1 MSRADRAVE
10 AARQPHHGVFITAPG
25 RVELRSDRLPES
37 WFAGGYVITE
47 SLGNSVCS
55 SDQKAVQQFTGHARI
70 PGDASQV
77 ALGHETVHR
86 VVAAPP
92 GTPVRPGQ
100 VVLITP
106 GLSSTPVDPE
116 SFAPDPDGGVLAAL
130 GYSFR
135 YAAGMRR
142 YSGLPERVADV
153 VAEQG
158 MGELFIP
165 IPAAV
170 GADPA
175 TSLATL
181 AHAEPFACCRGAL
194 RQMFTRGAAGAGGS
208 GGELVAGVPPDAS
221 VAMLSG
227 TGRMAMITLAILA
240 RGPDR
245 PRRIAVTG
253 SAGRLRQLAETP
265 PVAALRDRGV
275 TVDLVDRGD
284 RAALGRLRSGDRFD
298 VVLTF
303 YASQESYDL
312 AAGLVRAG
320 GNLNNFAGAIDP
332 EIVLP
337 MTIPAVPS
345 ATTGESR
352 ATLAEMIHPEA
363 LGAERRVR
371 GLTSPARVAL
381 AGFAAGD
388 ARVDSLLD
396 ALPPGTAVADGSTG
410 TAGADAGLA
419 RRFPELAFGAEPPYT
434 DLFIAGRGEAAART
448 YRAYE
453 QQLARDA
460 AVSFVD
466 GGTEIGIRSR
476 HVHYLSRHQICG
488 PTVPYYLT
496 NTSEP
501 ASADLAEHAR
511 DPIGFNWMVRR
522 IAGLAAAP
530 ELIRDVGRRTPFGS
544 HFVLTQLE
552 DLPYVEVGAET
563 FHAAA
568 RAEQRA
574 GHTGTAAA
582 LTAAAE
588 VLAVTG
594 DQWSRAVEDA
604 LYHGYGLPHPL
615 TEQPA

>member
-1 MSRADRAVE
+1 MSSAVE
-10 AARQPHHGVFITAPG
+10 AARQPHRGVFITAPG
-25 RVELRSDRLPES
+25 QVELRSDRLPES

-55 SDQKAVQQFTGHARI
+55 SDQKAVQQFTSHARI
-70 PGDASQV
+70 PGDAAQV

-116 SFAPDPDGGVLAAL
+116 SFAPDPEDGVLAAL

-142 YSGLPERVADV
+142 YSGLPERVAEV

-158 MGELFIP
+158 LGELFIP

-170 GADPA
+170 GSHPA

-194 RQMFTRGAAGAGGS
+194 RQMFTRVP
-208 GGELVAGVPPDAS
+208 GGELVAGVPPNAG

-240 RGPDR
+240 RGPQR
-245 PRRIAVTG
+245 PRRIAITG
-253 SAGRLRQLAETP
+253 SAGRLRQLAGTP
-265 PVAALRDRGV
+265 LVSALRTRGV
-275 TVDLVDRGD
+275 TVDLVDRSD
-284 RAALGRLRSGDRFD
+284 RAALAALRSGGCFD
-298 VVLTF
+298 VVITF
-303 YASQESYDL
+303 YANQESYDL
-312 AAGLVRAG
+312 AAELVRDG
-320 GNLNNFAGAIDP
+320 GNVNNFAGASDP
-332 EIVLP
+332 DIVLP
-337 MTIPAVPS
+337 MTIPAVPAASSGDAS
-345 ATTGESR
+345 AALG
-352 ATLAEMIHPEA
+352 EMIHPEA

-371 GLTSPARVAL
+371 GLAAPARVAL
-381 AGFAAGD
+381 AGFVAGD
-388 ARVDSLLD
+388 ARVDALLRVQP
-396 ALPPGTAVADGSTG
+396 AGTAVAGG
-410 TAGADAGLA
+410 GPAD
-419 RRFPELAFGAEPPYT
+419 RYPQLAFGAAPPYT
-434 DLFIAGRGEAAART
+434 DLFIAGNGQAAART
-448 YRAYE
+448 YREYE
-453 QQLARDA
+453 QRLARDA
-460 AVSFVD
+460 AVHFLD

-501 ASADLAEHAR
+501 SSADLAEHAR
-511 DPIGFNWMVRR
+511 DPIGFDWMVRR

-552 DLPYVEVGAET
+552 DLPYVEVGAEP
-563 FHAAA
+563 FRAAA
-568 RAEQRA
+568 ATEQQA
-574 GHTGTAAA
+574 GRTATAAA
-582 LTAAAE
+582 LTAAAD
-588 VLAVTG
+588 VLAASH
-594 DQWSRAVEDA
+594 DQWSRAVENA
-604 LYHGYGLPHPL
+604 LYHAFDLHHPL
-615 TEQPA
+615 AE

>member
-1 MSRADRAVE
+1 MSGSLE
-10 AARQPHHGVFITAPG
+10 AARQSHRGVFITAPG
-25 RVELRSDRLPES
+25 QVELRSDRLPEG

-70 PGDASQV
+70 PGNATEV

-106 GLSSTPVDPE
+106 GLSSTPVDPD
-116 SFAPDPDGGVLAAL
+116 SFAPDPENGVLAAL

-135 YAAGMRR
+135 YAAGLRR
-142 YSGLPERVADV
+142 YSGLPERVAAV

-170 GADPA
+170 GAHPA

-181 AHAEPFACCRGAL
+181 THAEPFACCRGAL
-194 RQMFTRGAAGAGGS
+194 SQMFTRGPGGD
-208 GGELVAGVPPDAS
+208 LVAGVPPEAS

-240 RGPDR
+240 RSAQR
-245 PRRIAVTG
+245 PRRIAITG
-253 SAGRLRQLAETP
+253 SAGRLRQLAGTP
-265 PVAALRDRGV
+265 PVRALRSRGV

-284 RAALGRLRSGDRFD
+284 RAALAALRSAAGFD
-298 VVLTF
+298 VVITF
-303 YASQESYDL
+303 YANQESYDL
-312 AAGLVRAG
+312 AADLVRPG
-320 GNLNNFAGAIDP
+320 GNFNNFAGASDP

-337 MTIPAVPS
+337 MTIPAVP
-345 ATTGESR
+345 AAYAGDVR
-352 ATLAEMIHPEA
+352 AAVAEMIHPEA
-363 LGAERRVR
+363 LGAERRIR
-371 GLTSPARVAL
+371 GLAAPPRVAL
-381 AGFAAGD
+381 AGFADGD
-388 ARVDSLLD
+388 PRVEALLR
-396 ALPPGTAVADGSTG
+396 ALPAGTEVAG
-410 TAGADAGLA
+410 TEVAGAGSDH
-419 RRFPELAFGAEPPYT
+419 RYPELAFGAAPPIT
-434 DLFIAGRGEAAART
+434 DLFIAGSGEAAT
-448 YRAYE
+448 RAYRDYE
-453 QQLARDA
+453 PRLARDA
-460 AVSFVD
+460 AVNFVD

-476 HVHYLSRHQICG
+476 HVHYLSRHQVCG

-501 ASADLAEHAR
+501 SSADLAEHAR
-511 DPIGFNWMVRR
+511 APIGFDWMVRR

-552 DLPYVEVGAET
+552 DLPYVEVGAEP
-563 FHAAA
+563 FRAAA
-568 RAEQRA
+568 ATERKA
-574 GHTGTAAA
+574 GRTSAAA
-582 LTAAAE
+582 AMAAAAD
-588 VLAVTG
+588 VLAATG

-604 LYHGYGLPHPL
+604 LYRGYGVPHPL
-615 TEQPA
+615 AE

>member
-1 MSRADRAVE
+1 MNGTKTAVE
-10 AARQPHHGVFITAPG
+10 AARRPHHGVFITAPG
-25 RVELRSDRLPES
+25 RVELRRDRLPER

-55 SDQKAVQQFTGHARI
+55 SDQKAVQQFTSHARI
-70 PGDASQV
+70 PGDATAV

-86 VVAAPP
+86 VVASPP

-106 GLSSTPVDPE
+106 GLSSTPVDPD
-116 SFAPDPDGGVLAAL
+116 SFAPDPERGVLAAL

-135 YAAGMRR
+135 YAAGLRR
-142 YSGLPERVADV
+142 FSGLPERVAEV

-165 IPAAV
+165 IPRAV
-170 GADPA
+170 GANPA

-194 RQMFTRGAAGAGGS
+194 RQMFTRGRGRGV
-208 GGELVAGVPPDAS
+208 GGEFVAGVPPDAS

-240 RGPDR
+240 RGPGR

-253 SAGRLRQLAETP
+253 SAGRLRQLGETP
-265 PVAALRDRGV
+265 MVAALRSHGV

-284 RAALGRLRSGDRFD
+284 HAALSRLRSGDRFD
-298 VVLTF
+298 VVITY

-312 AAGLVRAG
+312 AAGLVRDG
-320 GNLNNFAGAIDP
+320 GNLNNFAGAGDP
-332 EIVLP
+332 DIVLP
-337 MTIPAVPS
+337 MTIPAVAGTS
-345 ATTGESR
+345 AGGSR
-352 ATLAEMIHPEA
+352 STVDEMLHPEA

-371 GLTSPARVAL
+371 GLASPARVAL
-381 AGFAAGD
+381 AGFGAGD
-388 ARVDSLLD
+388 ARVAALLD
-396 ALPPGTAVADGSTG
+396 ALPPGTAVAGSSTEA
-410 TAGADAGLA
+410 AGHGASLAG
-419 RRFPELAFGAEPPYT
+419 RFPELAFGAAPPYT
-434 DLFIAGRGEAAART
+434 DLFIAGVGEAAART
-448 YRAYE
+448 YREYE

-460 AVSFVD
+460 AVNFVD
-466 GGTEIGIRSR
+466 GGTDIGIRSR

-496 NTSEP
+496 NPSEP
-501 ASADLAEHAR
+501 ASADLAEHAG
-511 DPIGFNWMVRR
+511 DPIGFDWMVRR

-530 ELIRDVGRRTPFGS
+530 ELIRDVGRRAPFGS

-552 DLPYVEVGAET
+552 DLPYAEVGAES
-563 FHAAA
+563 FRSAAA
-568 RAEQRA
+568 CERRA
-574 GHTGTAAA
+574 GRNSTAAA
-582 LTAAAE
+582 LTTAAD
-588 VLAVTG
+588 VLAATG
-594 DQWSRAVEDA
+594 DRWSRAVEDA
-604 LYHGYGLPHPL
+604 LYDAFGLPHPL
-615 TEQPA
+615 AE

>member
-1 MSRADRAVE
+1 MSPADRAVE
-10 AARQPHHGVFITAPG
+10 AARRPHHGVFITAPG

-55 SDQKAVQQFTGHARI
+55 SDQKAVRQFTGHARI

-106 GLSSTPVDPE
+106 GLSSTPVDPD
-116 SFAPDPDGGVLAAL
+116 SFAPDPESGVLAAL

-142 YSGLPERVADV
+142 YSGLPERVAEV
-153 VAEQG
+153 VATQG

-170 GADPA
+170 GADRT

-194 RQMFTRGAAGAGGS
+194 RQMFTRGPSGAGS
-208 GGELVAGVPPDAS
+208 ELVAGVPPDAS

-240 RGPDR
+240 RGR
-245 PRRIAVTG
+245 QCPRRIAVTG
-253 SAGRLRQLAETP
+253 SAGRLRQLAATP
-265 PVAALRDRGV
+265 PIAALRNRGVAVDLVERGDRASVAALR
-275 TVDLVDRGD
+275 TE
-284 RAALGRLRSGDRFD
+284 APFD
-298 VVLTF
+298 VVITF
-303 YASQESYDL
+303 FANQESYDL
-312 AAGLVRAG
+312 AAELVRPG
-320 GNLNNFAGAIDP
+320 GNLNNFAGASEPD
-332 EIVLP
+332 IVLP
-337 MTIPAVPS
+337 MTIPAVPA
-345 ATTGESR
+345 ATAGDSR
-352 ATLAEMIHPEA
+352 AALAEMIHPEA
-363 LGAERRVR
+363 LGAERRIR
-371 GLTSPARVAL
+371 GLASAASVAL
-381 AGFAAGD
+381 AGFSAGD
-388 ARVDSLLD
+388 TRVDSLLR
-396 ALPPGTAVADGSTG
+396 ALPYDTAVAGSGTD
-410 TAGADAGLA
+410 TAGAG
-419 RRFPELAFGAEPPYT
+419 RTGRFPGLAFGAPPPYT
-434 DLFIAGRGEAAART
+434 DLFIAGTGEAAART
-448 YRAYE
+448 YREYE

-460 AVSFVD
+460 AVNFLD
-466 GGTEIGIRSR
+466 GGTQIGIRSR

-511 DPIGFNWMVRR
+511 DPIGFDWMVRR
-522 IAGLAAAP
+522 IAGLTAAP

>member
-1 MSRADRAVE
+1 MSGAVE
-10 AARQPHHGVFITAPG
+10 AARQPHRGVFITAPG
-25 RVELRSDRLPES
+25 QVELRSDRLPES

-55 SDQKAVQQFTGHARI
+55 SDQKAVQQFTSHARI
-70 PGDASQV
+70 PGDATEV

-116 SFAPDPDGGVLAAL
+116 SFAPDPEDGVLAAL

-142 YSGLPERVADV
+142 YSGLPERVAEV

-158 MGELFIP
+158 LGELFIP

-170 GADPA
+170 GHHPA

-194 RQMFTRGAAGAGGS
+194 RQMFTRVP
-208 GGELVAGVPPDAS
+208 GGELVAGVPPNAS

-240 RGPDR
+240 RGEQR

-253 SAGRLRQLAETP
+253 SAGRLRQLGGTLL
-265 PVAALRDRGV
+265 VTALRKRGV
-275 TVDLVDRGD
+275 TVDLIDRSD
-284 RAALGRLRSGDRFD
+284 RAALAALRSSGRFD
-298 VVLTF
+298 VVITF
-303 YASQESYDL
+303 YANQESYDL
-312 AAGLVRAG
+312 AAELVRDG
-320 GNLNNFAGAIDP
+320 GNVNNFAGASDP
-332 EIVLP
+332 DIVLP
-337 MTIPAVPS
+337 MTIPTVPAAS
-345 ATTGESR
+345 ASDAG
-352 ATLAEMIHPEA
+352 AALGEMIHPEA
-363 LGAERRVR
+363 LGAERRIR
-371 GLTSPARVAL
+371 GLAAPARVAL
-381 AGFAAGD
+381 AGFVAGD
-388 ARVDSLLD
+388 ARVDALLRT
-396 ALPPGTAVADGSTG
+396 LPPGTAVAG
-410 TAGADAGLA
+410 AGPAD
-419 RRFPELAFGAEPPYT
+419 RYPQLAFGAAPPYT
-434 DLFIAGRGEAAART
+434 DLFIAGSGQAAART
-448 YRAYE
+448 YLEYE
-453 QQLARDA
+453 QRLARDA
-460 AVSFVD
+460 AVHFLD

-501 ASADLAEHAR
+501 SSADLAEHAR
-511 DPIGFNWMVRR
+511 DPIGFDWMVRR

-552 DLPYVEVGAET
+552 DLPYVEVGAEP
-563 FHAAA
+563 FRAAA
-568 RAEQRA
+568 ATEHQA
-574 GHTGTAAA
+574 GRTGTAAA
-582 LTAAAE
+582 LTAAAD
-588 VLAVTG
+588 VLAASH

-604 LYHGYGLPHPL
+604 LYHAFDLPHPL
-615 TEQPA
+615 AE

>member
-1 MSRADRAVE
+1 MSPADRAVE

-55 SDQKAVQQFTGHARI
+55 SDQKAVRQFTGHARI
-70 PGDASQV
+70 PGDAAAV

-86 VVAAPP
+86 VVTAPP
-92 GTPVRPGQ
+92 NTPVRPGQ

-116 SFAPDPDGGVLAAL
+116 SFAPDPDNGVLAAL

-135 YAAGMRR
+135 YAAGLRR
-142 YSGLPERVADV
+142 YSGLPERVAGV

-165 IPAAV
+165 IPPAV

-194 RQMFTRGAAGAGGS
+194 RQMFTRGAGGAGGS
-208 GGELVAGVPPDAS
+208 ELVAGVPPDAS

-240 RGPDR
+240 RGRQR

-253 SAGRLRQLAETP
+253 SAARLRQLAETP
-265 PVAALRDRGV
+265 LVAALRNRGV
-275 TVDLVDRGD
+275 TVNLVDRAD
-284 RAALGRLRSGDRFD
+284 RTAVAALCSGARFD
-298 VVLTF
+298 VVITF
-303 YASQESYDL
+303 YANQESYDL
-312 AAGLVRAG
+312 AATLVRPG
-320 GNLNNFAGAIDP
+320 GNLNNFAGASDP

-337 MTIPAVPS
+337 MTIPAVAGAS
-345 ATTGESR
+345 AGSSR
-352 ATLAEMIHPEA
+352 ATVDEMIHPET
-363 LGAERRVR
+363 LGAVRRVR
-371 GLTSPARVAL
+371 GLASPARVAL
-381 AGFAAGD
+381 AGYGSGD
-388 ARVDSLLD
+388 ARVDSLLA
-396 ALPPGTAVADGSTG
+396 ALPPGTAVAGG
-410 TAGADAGLA
+410 GPGAAGAGAGLA
-419 RRFPELAFGAEPPYT
+419 GRFPGLAFGATPPYT
-434 DLFIAGRGEAAART
+434 DLFIAGTGEAAART
-448 YRAYE
+448 YREYE

-460 AVSFVD
+460 AVNFLD

-511 DPIGFNWMVRR
+511 GPIGFDWMVRR

-530 ELIRDVGRRTPFGS
+530 ELIRDVGRRAPFGS

-552 DLPYVEVGAET
+552 DLPYVEVGTET
-563 FHAAA
+563 FRAAA
-568 RAEQRA
+568 RAEHQA
-574 GHTGTAAA
+574 GRTGNAAA
-582 LTAAAE
+582 LSAAAD
-588 VLAVTG
+588 VLAATG

-604 LYHGYGLPHPL
+604 LYRGYDLPHPL
-615 TEQPA
+615 AVQPT

>member
-1 MSRADRAVE
+1 MNGTKTAVE
-10 AARQPHHGVFITAPG
+10 AARRPHHGVFITAPG
-25 RVELRSDRLPES
+25 RVELRRDRLPER

-55 SDQKAVQQFTGHARI
+55 SDQKAVQQFTSHARI
-70 PGDASQV
+70 PGDATAV

-86 VVAAPP
+86 VVASPP

-106 GLSSTPVDPE
+106 GLSSTPVDPD
-116 SFAPDPDGGVLAAL
+116 SFAPDPERGVLAAL

-135 YAAGMRR
+135 YAAGLRR
-142 YSGLPERVADV
+142 FSGLPERVAEV

-165 IPAAV
+165 IPRAV
-170 GADPA
+170 GANPA

-194 RQMFTRGAAGAGGS
+194 RQMFTRGRGHGV
-208 GGELVAGVPPDAS
+208 GGEFVAGVPPDAS

-240 RGPDR
+240 RGPGR

-253 SAGRLRQLAETP
+253 SAGRLRQLGETP
-265 PVAALRDRGV
+265 MVAALRSHGV

-284 RAALGRLRSGDRFD
+284 HAALNRLRSGDRFD
-298 VVLTF
+298 VAITY

-312 AAGLVRAG
+312 AASLVRDG
-320 GNLNNFAGAIDP
+320 GNLNNFAGASDP
-332 EIVLP
+332 DIVLP
-337 MTIPAVPS
+337 MTIPTVAAAS
-345 ATTGESR
+345 AGDVR
-352 ATLAEMIHPEA
+352 AALNEMIHPEA

-371 GLTSPARVAL
+371 GLASPARVAL
-381 AGFAAGD
+381 TGFGSSD
-388 ARVDSLLD
+388 VRLDSLLR
-396 ALPPGTAVADGSTG
+396 ALPPGTAVAGSG
-410 TAGADAGLA
+410 TEAAGAGPDLA
-419 RRFPELAFGAEPPYT
+419 DRFPELAFGAAPPYT
-434 DLFIAGRGEAAART
+434 DLFIAGVGEAAART
-448 YRAYE
+448 YREYE

-460 AVSFVD
+460 AVNFLD
-466 GGTEIGIRSR
+466 GGTQIGIRSR
-476 HVHYLSRHQICG
+476 HVHYLSRHQVCG

-511 DPIGFNWMVRR
+511 DPIGFDWMVRR

-530 ELIRDVGRRTPFGS
+530 ELIRHVGLRAPFGS

-552 DLPYVEVGAET
+552 TLPYVEVGAEP
-563 FHAAA
+563 FRAAA
-568 RAEQRA
+568 ATEHQA
-574 GHTGTAAA
+574 GRTGSAAA
-582 LTAAAE
+582 LIAAAA
-588 VLAVTG
+588 VLAATG

-604 LYHGYGLPHPL
+604 LYDAFGLPHPL
-615 TEQPA
+615 AE

>member
-1 MSRADRAVE
+1 MTGTTPAVE

-25 RVELRSDRLPES
+25 QVELCRDRLPES

-70 PGDASQV
+70 PGDATAV

-142 YSGLPERVADV
+142 YSGLPERVAAV

-165 IPAAV
+165 IPHTV

-194 RQMFTRGAAGAGGS
+194 SQMFTRGP

-240 RGPDR
+240 RGPGR
-245 PRRIAVTG
+245 PRRISVTG
-253 SAGRLRQLAETP
+253 STGRLRQLGETP
-265 PVAALRDRGV
+265 MVAALRRDGV
-275 TVDLVDRGD
+275 AVDLIDRGD
-284 RAALGRLRSGDRFD
+284 QSALAKLRSGSRFD
-298 VVLTF
+298 VVTTF

-312 AAGLVRAG
+312 AAELVRPG
-320 GNLNNFAGAIDP
+320 GNLNNFAGASDP
-332 EIVLP
+332 DIVLP
-337 MTIPAVPS
+337 MTIPAVPVVS
-345 ATTGESR
+345 ADVSR
-352 ATLAEMIHPEA
+352 SVLDEMIHPEA
-363 LGAERRVR
+363 LGAARRIR
-371 GLTSPARVAL
+371 GLAPAARVAM
-381 AGFAAGD
+381 AGFEPGD
-388 ARVDSLLD
+388 ARVDSLLR
-396 ALPPGTAVADGSTG
+396 ALPPGTAVAGSAPVSDG
-410 TAGADAGLA
+410 ARPGAI
-419 RRFPELAFGAEPPYT
+419 RFPELAFGAAPPYT
-434 DLFIAGRGEAAART
+434 DLFIAGNGEAAART
-448 YRAYE
+448 YRE
-453 QQLARDA
+453 HEERLARDA
-460 AVSFVD
+460 AVNFLD

-488 PTVPYYLT
+488 PTVPYFLT

-501 ASADLAEHAR
+501 ASTDLAEHAR
-511 DPIGFNWMVRR
+511 DPIDFDWMVRR
-522 IAGLAAAP
+522 VAGLAAAP
-530 ELIRDVGRRTPFGS
+530 ELIRDTGHRTPFGS

-552 DLPYVEVGAET
+552 DLPYVEVGAEP
-563 FHAAA
+563 FRAAA
-568 RAEQRA
+568 VTENQA
-574 GHTGTAAA
+574 GRTAAAAA

-588 VLAVTG
+588 VLAATH

-604 LYHGYGLPHPL
+604 LYRGYGLPYPL
-615 TEQPA
+615 AEQPA

>member
-1 MSRADRAVE
+1 MSGTKSTVE

-25 RVELRSDRLPES
+25 RVELRRDRLPES

-70 PGDASQV
+70 PGDATAV

-92 GTPVRPGQ
+92 GTPVHPGQ

-116 SFAPDPDGGVLAAL
+116 SFAPDPDSGVLAAL

-142 YSGLPERVADV
+142 FSGLPERVAAV

-158 MGELFIP
+158 LGELFIP
-165 IPAAV
+165 IPSAV
-170 GADPA
+170 GANPA

-194 RQMFTRGAAGAGGS
+194 RQMFTRGAGGD
-208 GGELVAGVPPDAS
+208 LVAGVPPDAS

-240 RGPDR
+240 RGPRR

-253 SAGRLRQLAETP
+253 SAGRLRQLADSP
-265 PVAALRDRGV
+265 MVAALRERGV
-275 TVDLVDRGD
+275 IVDLVDRSD
-284 RAALGRLRSGDRFD
+284 QAAVAQLRSGSFE
-298 VVLTF
+298 VAITF

-312 AAGLVRAG
+312 AARLIRPG
-320 GNLNNFAGAIDP
+320 GNFNNFAGASDP
-332 EIVLP
+332 DIVLP
-337 MTIPAVPS
+337 MSIPSVPP
-345 ATTGESR
+345 AAARDVR
-352 ATLAEMIHPEA
+352 AAIDEMIHPAA

-371 GLTSPARVAL
+371 GLASAARVAL
-381 AGFAAGD
+381 AGFGSSD
-388 ARVDSLLD
+388 ARVDALLR
-396 ALPPGTAVADGSTG
+396 ALPPGTAVAGGGTLGDGTG
-410 TAGADAGLA
+410 ARLAGGFPGLA
-419 RRFPELAFGAEPPYT
+419 FDAAPPYS
-434 DLFIAGRGEAAART
+434 DLFIAGSGAAAAGI
-448 YRAYE
+448 YREYE
-453 QQLARDA
+453 PQLARDA
-460 AVSFVD
+460 AVHFID

-488 PTVPYYLT
+488 AAVPYYLT

-501 ASADLAEHAR
+501 ASEDLAEHAR
-511 DPIGFNWMVRR
+511 DPIEFDWMVRR
-522 IAGLAAAP
+522 VAGLAAAP

-552 DLPYVEVGAET
+552 DLPYVEVGAEP
-563 FHAAA
+563 FRNAAVT
-568 RAEQRA
+568 EYQA
-574 GHTGTAAA
+574 GRTAIAAA
-582 LTAAAE
+582 LTAAADA
-588 VLAVTG
+588 LAATG

-604 LYHGYGLPHPL
+604 LYEGYGLPHPL
-615 TEQPA
+615 TE

>member
-1 MSRADRAVE
+1 MTGLTSAVE

-55 SDQKAVQQFTGHARI
+55 SDQKAVQQFTNHARI
-70 PGDASQV
+70 PGDATEV

-92 GTPVRPGQ
+92 GTPVRPGE

-116 SFAPDPDGGVLAAL
+116 SFAPAPGHGVLAAL

-142 YSGLPERVADV
+142 FSGLPVRVAEV

-165 IPAAV
+165 IPSAV
-170 GADPA
+170 GAHPA
-175 TSLATL
+175 TTLATL

-194 RQMFTRGAAGAGGS
+194 RQMFTRGP
-208 GGELVAGVPPDAS
+208 GGELVPGVPPDAS

-240 RGPDR
+240 RGPRR

-253 SAGRLRQLAETP
+253 SAGRLRQLGDTP
-265 PVAALRDRGV
+265 MVAALRSHGV

-284 RAALGRLRSGDRFD
+284 RAALERLRSGDRFD
-298 VVLTF
+298 VVITF

-312 AAGLVRAG
+312 AAALVRDG
-320 GNLNNFAGAIDP
+320 GNLNNFAGAGDP
-332 EIVLP
+332 DIVLP
-337 MTIPAVPS
+337 MTIPAVLAAS
-345 ATTGESR
+345 GSDVR
-352 ATLAEMIHPEA
+352 AALGEMIHPEA

-371 GLTSPARVAL
+371 GLASPARVAL
-381 AGFAAGD
+381 AGFGAGD
-388 ARVDSLLD
+388 ARMASLLE
-396 ALPPGTAVADGSTG
+396 ALPPGTAVAGSG
-410 TAGADAGLA
+410 TEAAGAGAGLA
-419 RRFPELAFGAEPPYT
+419 GRFPELAFGAPPPYT
-434 DLFIAGRGEAAART
+434 DLFVAGGGEVAART
-448 YRAYE
+448 YREYE

-460 AVSFVD
+460 AVTFLD

-476 HVHYLSRHQICG
+476 HVHYLSRHQVCG

-511 DPIGFNWMVRR
+511 DPIGFDWMVRR

-530 ELIRDVGRRTPFGS
+530 ELIRDVGRRAPFGS

-552 DLPYVEVGAET
+552 DLPYAEVGAES
-563 FHAAA
+563 FRSAAA
-568 RAEQRA
+568 CERRA
-574 GHTGTAAA
+574 GHTSPAAA
-582 LTAAAE
+582 LTAAAA
-588 VLAVTG
+588 VLAATG

-604 LYHGYGLPHPL
+604 LYHGYGLRHPL
-615 TEQPA
+615 AE

>member
-1 MSRADRAVE
+1 MSSAVE
-10 AARQPHHGVFITAPG
+10 AARQPHRGVFITAPG
-25 RVELRSDRLPES
+25 QVELRSDRLPES

-55 SDQKAVQQFTGHARI
+55 SDQKAVQQFTSHARI
-70 PGDASQV
+70 PGDATQV

-92 GTPVRPGQ
+92 GAPVRPGQ

-116 SFAPDPDGGVLAAL
+116 SFAPDPEDGVLAAL

-142 YSGLPERVADV
+142 YSGLPERVAEV

-158 MGELFIP
+158 LGELFIP

-170 GADPA
+170 GHHPA

-194 RQMFTRGAAGAGGS
+194 RQMFTRVT
-208 GGELVAGVPPDAS
+208 GGELVAGVPPNAG

-240 RGPDR
+240 RGEQR

-253 SAGRLRQLAETP
+253 SAGRLRQLGGTLL
-265 PVAALRDRGV
+265 VTALRKRGV
-275 TVDLVDRGD
+275 TVDLIDRTD
-284 RAALGRLRSGDRFD
+284 RAAMAALRSSGRFD
-298 VVLTF
+298 VVITF
-303 YASQESYDL
+303 YANQESYDL
-312 AAGLVRAG
+312 AAELVRDG
-320 GNLNNFAGAIDP
+320 GNVNNFAGASDP
-332 EIVLP
+332 DIVLP
-337 MTIPAVPS
+337 MTIPAVPAAS
-345 ATTGESR
+345 SGDAG
-352 ATLAEMIHPEA
+352 AALGEMIHPEA

-371 GLTSPARVAL
+371 GLAAPARVAL
-381 AGFAAGD
+381 AGFVAGD
-388 ARVDSLLD
+388 ARVDALLRI
-396 ALPPGTAVADGSTG
+396 LPAGTAVAG
-410 TAGADAGLA
+410 AGPAD
-419 RRFPELAFGAEPPYT
+419 RYPQLAFGAAPPYT
-434 DLFIAGRGEAAART
+434 DLFIAGSGQAAART
-448 YRAYE
+448 YREYE
-453 QQLARDA
+453 QRLARDA
-460 AVSFVD
+460 AVHFLD

-501 ASADLAEHAR
+501 SSADLAEHAR
-511 DPIGFNWMVRR
+511 DPIGFDWMVRR

-530 ELIRDVGRRTPFGS
+530 GLIRDVGRRTPFGS

-552 DLPYVEVGAET
+552 DLPYVEVGAEP
-563 FHAAA
+563 FRAAA
-568 RAEQRA
+568 ATEHQA
-574 GHTGTAAA
+574 GRTGTAAA
-582 LTAAAE
+582 LTAAAD
-588 VLAVTG
+588 VLAASH

-604 LYHGYGLPHPL
+604 LYHAFDLPHPL
-615 TEQPA
+615 AE

>member
-1 MSRADRAVE
+1 MSGAVE
-10 AARQPHHGVFITAPG
+10 AARKPHRGVFITAPG
-25 RVELRSDRLPES
+25 QVELRSDRLPAS

-55 SDQKAVQQFTGHARI
+55 SDQKAVQQFTSHARI
-70 PGDASQV
+70 PGDATEV

-116 SFAPDPDGGVLAAL
+116 SFAPDPEDGVLAAL

-142 YSGLPERVADV
+142 YSGLPERVAEV

-158 MGELFIP
+158 LGELFIP

-170 GADPA
+170 GHHPA

-194 RQMFTRGAAGAGGS
+194 RQMFTRVP
-208 GGELVAGVPPDAS
+208 GGELVAGVPPNAS

-240 RGPDR
+240 RGPRR
-245 PRRIAVTG
+245 PRRIAITG
-253 SAGRLRQLAETP
+253 SAGRLRQLAGTP
-265 PVAALRDRGV
+265 LVTALRTRGV
-275 TVDLVDRGD
+275 TVDLIDRGD
-284 RAALGRLRSGDRFD
+284 RAALAALRSGGRFD
-298 VVLTF
+298 VVITF
-303 YASQESYDL
+303 YANQESYDL
-312 AAGLVRAG
+312 AAELVRDG
-320 GNLNNFAGAIDP
+320 GNVNNFAGASDP
-332 EIVLP
+332 DIVLP
-337 MTIPAVPS
+337 MTIPTVPAAS
-345 ATTGESR
+345 AGD
-352 ATLAEMIHPEA
+352 AGAALGEMIHPEA
-363 LGAERRVR
+363 LGAERRIR
-371 GLTSPARVAL
+371 GLAAPARVAL
-381 AGFAAGD
+381 AGFVAGD
-388 ARVDSLLD
+388 ARVDALLRT
-396 ALPPGTAVADGSTG
+396 LPPGTAVAG
-410 TAGADAGLA
+410 AGPAD
-419 RRFPELAFGAEPPYT
+419 RYPQLAFGAAPPYT
-434 DLFIAGRGEAAART
+434 DLFIAGSGQAAART
-448 YRAYE
+448 YREYE
-453 QQLARDA
+453 QRLARDA
-460 AVSFVD
+460 AVNFLD

-476 HVHYLSRHQICG
+476 HMHYLSRHQICG

-501 ASADLAEHAR
+501 SSADLAEHAR
-511 DPIGFNWMVRR
+511 DPIGFDWMVRR

-552 DLPYVEVGAET
+552 DLPYVEVGAEP
-563 FHAAA
+563 FRAAA
-568 RAEQRA
+568 ATEHQA
-574 GHTGTAAA
+574 GRTGTAAA
-582 LTAAAE
+582 LTAAAD
-588 VLAVTG
+588 VLAATA

-615 TEQPA
+615 AE

>member
-1 MSRADRAVE
+1 MSGAVE
-10 AARQPHHGVFITAPG
+10 AARKPHRGVFITAPG
-25 RVELRSDRLPES
+25 QVELRSDRLPES

-55 SDQKAVQQFTGHARI
+55 SDQKAVQQFTSHARI
-70 PGDASQV
+70 PGDATQV

-116 SFAPDPDGGVLAAL
+116 SFAPDPEDGVLAAL

-142 YSGLPERVADV
+142 YSGLPERVAEV

-158 MGELFIP
+158 LGELFIP

-170 GADPA
+170 GHHPA

-194 RQMFTRGAAGAGGS
+194 RQMFTRVP
-208 GGELVAGVPPDAS
+208 GGELVAGVPPNAS

-240 RGPDR
+240 RGEQR

-253 SAGRLRQLAETP
+253 SAGRLRQLGGTLL
-265 PVAALRDRGV
+265 VTALRKRGV
-275 TVDLVDRGD
+275 TVDLIDRSD
-284 RAALGRLRSGDRFD
+284 RAALAALRSSGRFD
-298 VVLTF
+298 VVITF
-303 YASQESYDL
+303 YANQESYDL
-312 AAGLVRAG
+312 AAELVRDG
-320 GNLNNFAGAIDP
+320 GNVNNFAGASDP
-332 EIVLP
+332 DIVLP
-337 MTIPAVPS
+337 MTIPTVPAAS
-345 ATTGESR
+345 ASDAG
-352 ATLAEMIHPEA
+352 AALGEMIHPEA
-363 LGAERRVR
+363 LGAERRIR
-371 GLTSPARVAL
+371 GLAAPARVAL
-381 AGFAAGD
+381 AGFVAGD
-388 ARVDSLLD
+388 ARVDALLRT
-396 ALPPGTAVADGSTG
+396 LPPGTAVAG
-410 TAGADAGLA
+410 AGPAD
-419 RRFPELAFGAEPPYT
+419 RYPQLAFGAAPPYT
-434 DLFIAGRGEAAART
+434 DLFIAGSGQAAART
-448 YRAYE
+448 YLEYE
-453 QQLARDA
+453 QRLARDA
-460 AVSFVD
+460 AVHFLD

-476 HVHYLSRHQICG
+476 HMHYLSRHQICG

-501 ASADLAEHAR
+501 SSADLAEHAR
-511 DPIGFNWMVRR
+511 DPIGFDWMVRR

-552 DLPYVEVGAET
+552 DLPYVEVGAEP
-563 FHAAA
+563 FRAAA
-568 RAEQRA
+568 ATEHQA
-574 GHTGTAAA
+574 GRTGTAAA
-582 LTAAAE
+582 LTAAAD
-588 VLAVTG
+588 VLAATA

-604 LYHGYGLPHPL
+604 LYHGYGLPYPL
-615 TEQPA
+615 AE

>member
-1 MSRADRAVE
+1 MSGTVE

-25 RVELRSDRLPES
+25 QVELRRDRLPAS
-37 WFAGGYVITE
+37 WFEGDYVITE

-55 SDQKAVQQFTGHARI
+55 SDQKAVRQFTEHARI
-70 PGDASQV
+70 PGDATQV

-106 GLSSTPVDPE
+106 GLSSTPVDPD
-116 SFAPDPDGGVLAAL
+116 SFAPDPKTGVLAAL

-135 YAAGMRR
+135 YAAGLRR
-142 YSGLPERVADV
+142 YSGLPERVGEV

-165 IPAAV
+165 IPEAV
-170 GADPA
+170 STHPR

-194 RQMFTRGAAGAGGS
+194 RQMFTRGSDGD
-208 GGELVAGVPPDAS
+208 LVAGVPPDAD

-227 TGRMAMITLAILA
+227 TGRMAMITLAIFA
-240 RGPDR
+240 RGPQR

-253 SAGRLRQLAETP
+253 SARRLRLLGTTAV
-265 PVAALRDRGV
+265 VAALRERGV
-275 TVDLVDRGD
+275 TVQLVDRTD
-284 RAALGRLRSGDRFD
+284 QASLAELRAGRRFD
-298 VVLTF
+298 AVITF
-303 YASQESYDL
+303 YANQDSYDL
-312 AAGLVRAG
+312 AAELVRPG
-320 GNLNNFAGAIDP
+320 GNLNNFAGASDP
-332 EIVLP
+332 NIYLP
-337 MTIPAVPS
+337 MTVAPVPS
-345 ATTGESR
+345 ASAREVGAALE
-352 ATLAEMIHPEA
+352 EMIHPEA

-371 GLTSPARVAL
+371 GPASPARVAL

-388 ARVDSLLD
+388 ARVDALLRGL
-396 ALPPGTAVADGSTG
+396 APGTAVAGSG
-410 TAGADAGLA
+410 PAE
-419 RRFPELAFGAEPPYT
+419 RYPELAFGAAPPYT
-434 DLFIAGRGEAAART
+434 DLFIAGSGAAAAQA
-448 YRAYE
+448 YRE
-453 QQLARDA
+453 HEPHLARDA
-460 AVSFVD
+460 AVNFVD

-511 DPIGFNWMVRR
+511 DPIDFDWMVQR

-530 ELIRDVGRRTPFGS
+530 ELIREVGRHSPFGS

-552 DLPYVEVGAET
+552 DLPYVEVGADS

-568 RAEQRA
+568 SAERHA
-574 GHTGTAAA
+574 GRTRTAAA
-582 LTAAAE
+582 LAAAAD
-588 VLAVTG
+588 VLAGTR
-594 DQWSRAVEDA
+594 DRWSRGVEDA
-604 LYHGYGLPHPL
+604 LYRAHGLPHPL
-615 TEQPA
+615 AE

>member
-1 MSRADRAVE
+1 MSGAVE
-10 AARQPHHGVFITAPG
+10 AARKPHRGVFITAPG
-25 RVELRSDRLPES
+25 QVELRSDRLPES

-55 SDQKAVQQFTGHARI
+55 SDQKAVQQFTSHARI
-70 PGDASQV
+70 PGDATQV

-116 SFAPDPDGGVLAAL
+116 SFAPDPEDGVLAAL

-142 YSGLPERVADV
+142 YSGLPERVAEV

-158 MGELFIP
+158 LGELFIP

-170 GADPA
+170 GHHPA

-194 RQMFTRGAAGAGGS
+194 RQMFTRVP
-208 GGELVAGVPPDAS
+208 GGELVAGVPPNAS

-240 RGPDR
+240 RGEQR

-253 SAGRLRQLAETP
+253 SAGRLRQLGGTLL
-265 PVAALRDRGV
+265 VTALRKRGV
-275 TVDLVDRGD
+275 TVDLIDRSD
-284 RAALGRLRSGDRFD
+284 RAALAALRSSGRFD
-298 VVLTF
+298 VVITF
-303 YASQESYDL
+303 YANQESYDL
-312 AAGLVRAG
+312 AAELVRDG
-320 GNLNNFAGAIDP
+320 GNVNNFAGASDP
-332 EIVLP
+332 DIVLP
-337 MTIPAVPS
+337 MTIPTVPAAS
-345 ATTGESR
+345 AGD
-352 ATLAEMIHPEA
+352 AGAALGEMIHPEA
-363 LGAERRVR
+363 LGAERRIR
-371 GLTSPARVAL
+371 GLAAPARVAL
-381 AGFAAGD
+381 AGFVAGD
-388 ARVDSLLD
+388 ARVDALLRT
-396 ALPPGTAVADGSTG
+396 LPPGTAVAG
-410 TAGADAGLA
+410 AGPAD
-419 RRFPELAFGAEPPYT
+419 RYPQLAFGAAPPYT
-434 DLFIAGRGEAAART
+434 DLFIAGSGQAAART
-448 YRAYE
+448 YLEYE
-453 QQLARDA
+453 QRLARDA
-460 AVSFVD
+460 AVHFLD

-476 HVHYLSRHQICG
+476 HMHYLSRHQICG

-501 ASADLAEHAR
+501 SSADLAEHAR
-511 DPIGFNWMVRR
+511 DPIGFDWMVRR

-552 DLPYVEVGAET
+552 DLPYVEVGAEP
-563 FHAAA
+563 FRAAA
-568 RAEQRA
+568 ATEHQA
-574 GHTGTAAA
+574 GRTGTAAA
-582 LTAAAE
+582 LTAAAD
-588 VLAVTG
+588 VLAATA

-604 LYHGYGLPHPL
+604 LYHGYGLPYPL
-615 TEQPA
+615 AE

>member
-1 MSRADRAVE
+1 MTGMTSAVA

-25 RVELRSDRLPES
+25 RVELRRDRLPAS

-55 SDQKAVQQFTGHARI
+55 SDQKAVRQFTGHARI
-70 PGDASQV
+70 PGDALQV

-116 SFAPDPDGGVLAAL
+116 SFAPDPAGGVLAAL

-142 YSGLPERVADV
+142 YSGLPERVAEV

-165 IPAAV
+165 IPHAV
-170 GADPA
+170 GANPA

-194 RQMFTRGAAGAGGS
+194 RHIFTRAGASGS
-208 GGELVAGVPPDAS
+208 GLVAGVPPDAS

-253 SAGRLRQLAETP
+253 SAGRLRQLGDTP
-265 PVAALRDRGV
+265 MVAALRGHGV
-275 TVDLVDRGD
+275 TVDMVDRGD
-284 RAALGRLRSGDRFD
+284 PAALARLRCGDRFD
-298 VVLTF
+298 VVIAF

-312 AAGLVRAG
+312 AATLVREG
-320 GNLNNFAGAIDP
+320 GNLNNFAGAGDP
-332 EIVLP
+332 DIVLP
-337 MTIPAVPS
+337 MTVPAVPAAS
-345 ATTGESR
+345 TREVA
-352 ATLAEMIHPEA
+352 AAVDEMIHPEA

-371 GLTSPARVAL
+371 GLASPARVAL
-381 AGFAAGD
+381 AGFGAGD
-388 ARVDSLLD
+388 PRVDSLLG
-396 ALPPGTAVADGSTG
+396 AFPPGTAVAGGGTGS
-410 TAGADAGLA
+410 AGAGASLA
-419 RRFPELAFGAEPPYT
+419 ARFPELAFGAAPPYT
-434 DLFIAGRGEAAART
+434 DLFIAGSGETAART
-448 YRAYE
+448 YRDHE
-453 QQLARDA
+453 EQLARDA
-460 AVSFVD
+460 AVNFID

-476 HVHYLSRHQICG
+476 HVHYLSRHQVCG

-511 DPIGFNWMVRR
+511 DPIGFDWMVRR

-530 ELIRDVGRRTPFGS
+530 ELIRDIGRRTPFGS

-552 DLPYVEVGAET
+552 DLPYVEVGAQP
-563 FHAAA
+563 FRAAA
-568 RAEQRA
+568 RAEQQA
-574 GHTGTAAA
+574 GRTGTASA
-582 LTAAAE
+582 LSAAAD
-588 VLAVTG
+588 VLGATG

-604 LYHGYGLPHPL
+604 LYRGYGLRHPL
-615 TEQPA
+615 TE

>member
-1 MSRADRAVE
+1 MTGTTTAVE

-25 RVELRSDRLPES
+25 QVELRRDRLPER

-55 SDQKAVQQFTGHARI
+55 SDQKAVQQFTSHARI
-70 PGDASQV
+70 PGDATAV

-116 SFAPDPDGGVLAAL
+116 SFAPAPDDGVLAAL

-142 YSGLPERVADV
+142 YSGLPERVAAV

-165 IPAAV
+165 IPPAV

-194 RQMFTRGAAGAGGS
+194 RQMFTRGA

-240 RGPDR
+240 RGPGR

-253 SAGRLRQLAETP
+253 SARRLRQLGDTP
-265 PVAALRDRGV
+265 MVAALRGHGV
-275 TVDLVDRGD
+275 TVDLVDRCD
-284 RAALGRLRSGDRFD
+284 PEALVRLRSDGRFD
-298 VVLTF
+298 VVITF
-303 YASQESYDL
+303 FASQESYDL
-312 AAGLVRAG
+312 AATLVRDG
-320 GNLNNFAGAIDP
+320 GNLNNFAGASDP
-332 EIVLP
+332 DIVLP
-337 MTIPAVPS
+337 MTIPTVAAAS
-345 ATTGESR
+345 AGDVR
-352 ATLAEMIHPEA
+352 AALNEMIHPEA

-371 GLTSPARVAL
+371 GLASPARVAL
-381 AGFAAGD
+381 TGFGASD
-388 ARVDSLLD
+388 VRLDSLLR
-396 ALPPGTAVADGSTG
+396 ALPPGTAVAGSG
-410 TAGADAGLA
+410 TEAAGAGPDLA
-419 RRFPELAFGAEPPYT
+419 DRFPELAFGAAPPYT

-448 YRAYE
+448 YREYE

-460 AVSFVD
+460 AVNFLD
-466 GGTEIGIRSR
+466 GGTQVGIRSR
-476 HVHYLSRHQICG
+476 HVHYLSRHQVCG

-511 DPIGFNWMVRR
+511 DPIGFDWMVRR
-522 IAGLAAAP
+522 TAGLAAAP
-530 ELIRDVGRRTPFGS
+530 ELIRHVGRRTPFGS

-552 DLPYVEVGAET
+552 DLPYVEVGAEP
-563 FHAAA
+563 FRAAA
-568 RAEQRA
+568 ATEHQA
-574 GHTGTAAA
+574 GRTGTAAA
-582 LTAAAE
+582 LIAAAA
-588 VLAVTG
+588 VLAATG

-604 LYHGYGLPHPL
+604 LYDAFGLPHPL
-615 TEQPA
+615 AE

>member
-1 MSRADRAVE
+1 MSGAVE

-55 SDQKAVQQFTGHARI
+55 SDQKAVQQFTSHARI
-70 PGDASQV
+70 PGDATEV

-86 VVAAPP
+86 VLAAPP

-106 GLSSTPVDPE
+106 GLSSTPVDPD
-116 SFAPDPDGGVLAAL
+116 SFAPDPEDGVLAAL

-142 YSGLPERVADV
+142 YSGLPERVAEV

-170 GADPA
+170 GAHPA

-194 RQMFTRGAAGAGGS
+194 RQMFTRGPGGV
-208 GGELVAGVPPDAS
+208 GGTLVAGVPPDAD

-240 RGPDR
+240 RGPRR

-253 SAGRLRQLAETP
+253 SARRLRQLGDTP
-265 PVAALRDRGV
+265 LMAALRSHGV
-275 TVDLVDRGD
+275 NVDLVDRGD
-284 RAALGRLRSGDRFD
+284 RAALARLRSGHRFD
-298 VVLTF
+298 VVITF
-303 YASQESYDL
+303 YANQESYDL
-312 AAGLVRAG
+312 AARLVRPG
-320 GNLNNFAGAIDP
+320 GNVNNFAGASDP
-332 EIVLP
+332 DIVLP
-337 MTIPAVPS
+337 MAIPAVP
-345 ATTGESR
+345 AGAAREP
-352 ATLAEMIHPEA
+352 AAVIGEMIHPEA
-363 LGAERRVR
+363 LGAQRRAR
-371 GLTSPARVAL
+371 GLAAPARVAL
-381 AGFAAGD
+381 VGFAAGD
-388 ARVDSLLD
+388 ARVDALLR
-396 ALPPGTAVADGSTG
+396 ALPPGTAVAGFELQGPAVAGTG
-410 TAGADAGLA
+410 RLD
-419 RRFPELAFGAEPPYT
+419 RFPELTFGAAPPYT
-434 DLFIAGRGEAAART
+434 DLFIAGSGNAATRL
-448 YRAYE
+448 YRE
-453 QQLARDA
+453 HEEQLARDA
-460 AVSFVD
+460 AVNFLD

-476 HVHYLSRHQICG
+476 HVHYLSRHQVCG

-511 DPIGFNWMVRR
+511 EPIGFDWMVRR

-530 ELIRDVGRRTPFGS
+530 ALIRDAGRRTPFGS

-552 DLPYVEVGAET
+552 DLPYVEVGAQP
-563 FHAAA
+563 FRAAA
-568 RAEQRA
+568 ATEHQA
-574 GHTGTAAA
+574 GRTGAATA
-582 LTAAAE
+582 LTAAAD
-588 VLAVTG
+588 VLAATG
-594 DQWSRAVEDA
+594 DQWSRLVEDA
-604 LYHGYGLPHPL
+604 LYRGYGLPHPL
-615 TEQPA
+615 AE

>member
-1 MSRADRAVE
+1 MSPADRAVE

-55 SDQKAVQQFTGHARI
+55 SDQKAVRQFTSHARI
-70 PGDASQV
+70 PGDAAAV
-77 ALGHETVHR
+77 ALGHETVQR
-86 VVAAPP
+86 VVTAPP

-106 GLSSTPVDPE
+106 GLSSTPVDPA
-116 SFAPDPDGGVLAAL
+116 SFAPDPERGVLAAL

-135 YAAGMRR
+135 YAAGLRR
-142 YSGLPERVADV
+142 YSGLPERVAEV

-165 IPAAV
+165 IPPAV

-194 RQMFTRGAAGAGGS
+194 RHMFTRGG

-240 RGPDR
+240 RGRQR

-253 SAGRLRQLAETP
+253 SAARLRQLAETP
-265 PVAALRDRGV
+265 LVAALRNRGV
-275 TVDLVDRGD
+275 TVDLVDRAD
-284 RAALGRLRSGDRFD
+284 RTAVAALRSGARFD
-298 VVLTF
+298 VVITF
-303 YASQESYDL
+303 YANQESYDL
-312 AAGLVRAG
+312 AATLVRPG
-320 GNLNNFAGAIDP
+320 GNLNNFAGASDP

-337 MTIPAVPS
+337 MTIPAVAGAS
-345 ATTGESR
+345 AGSSR
-352 ATLAEMIHPEA
+352 ATVDEMIHPET
-363 LGAERRVR
+363 LGAVRRVR
-371 GLTSPARVAL
+371 GLASPARVAL
-381 AGFAAGD
+381 AGYGSGD
-388 ARVDSLLD
+388 ARVDSLLA
-396 ALPPGTAVADGSTG
+396 ALPPGTAVAGGGTG
-410 TAGADAGLA
+410 AAGAGAGLA
-419 RRFPELAFGAEPPYT
+419 GRFPGLAFGAPPPYT
-434 DLFIAGRGEAAART
+434 DLFIAGTGEAAART
-448 YRAYE
+448 YREYE

-460 AVSFVD
+460 AVNFLD

-488 PTVPYYLT
+488 PMVPYYLT

-501 ASADLAEHAR
+501 ASADLAEHAHE
-511 DPIGFNWMVRR
+511 PIAFDWMVRR
-522 IAGLAAAP
+522 VAGLAAAP

-563 FHAAA
+563 FRAAA
-568 RAEQRA
+568 RAEQQA
-574 GHTGTAAA
+574 GRTRNAAA
-582 LTAAAE
+582 LSAAAE
-588 VLAVTG
+588 VLAATG
-594 DQWSRAVEDA
+594 DQWSRAVEDT

-615 TEQPA
+615 TE

>member
-1 MSRADRAVE
+1 MNGTTPAVE

-25 RVELRSDRLPES
+25 KVELRRDRLPER

-55 SDQKAVQQFTGHARI
+55 SDQKAVQQFTSHARI
-70 PGDASQV
+70 PGDATAV

-106 GLSSTPVDPE
+106 GLSSTPVDPD
-116 SFAPDPDGGVLAAL
+116 SFAPDPDAGVLAAL

-142 YSGLPERVADV
+142 YSGLPVRVAEV

-165 IPAAV
+165 IPSAV
-170 GADPA
+170 GANPA

-194 RQMFTRGAAGAGGS
+194 RQMFTRGTGGD
-208 GGELVAGVPPDAS
+208 GGTLVAGVPPDAS

-240 RGPDR
+240 RGPGR

-253 SAGRLRQLAETP
+253 SARRLRQLGGTP
-265 PVAALRDRGV
+265 MVAALRGHGV

-284 RAALGRLRSGDRFD
+284 HAALDRLRSGARFD
-298 VVLTF
+298 VVITF

-312 AAGLVRAG
+312 GASLVRDG
-320 GNLNNFAGAIDP
+320 GNLNNFAGASDP
-332 EIVLP
+332 DIALP
-337 MTIPAVPS
+337 MTIPAVT
-345 ATTGESR
+345 ATAVGDVR
-352 ATLAEMIHPEA
+352 AALDEMIHPEA

-371 GLTSPARVAL
+371 GLASPARVAL
-381 AGFAAGD
+381 AGFGSGD
-388 ARVDSLLD
+388 ARLDSLLG
-396 ALPPGTAVADGSTG
+396 ALPPGTAVAGSG
-410 TAGADAGLA
+410 TEAADAGPGLA
-419 RRFPELAFGAEPPYT
+419 GRFPELAFGAAPPYT
-434 DLFIAGRGEAAART
+434 DLFIAGRGEAAAGA
-448 YRAYE
+448 YREYE
-453 QQLARDA
+453 PQLARDA
-460 AVSFVD
+460 AVNFLD
-466 GGTEIGIRSR
+466 GGTQIGIRSR
-476 HVHYLSRHQICG
+476 HVHYLSRHQVCG
-488 PTVPYYLT
+488 ATVPYYLT

-511 DPIGFNWMVRR
+511 DPICFDWLVRR

-552 DLPYVEVGAET
+552 DLPYVEVGAEP
-563 FHAAA
+563 FRAAA
-568 RAEQRA
+568 VTEHQA
-574 GHTGTAAA
+574 GRTATAAA

-588 VLAVTG
+588 VLAATH
-594 DQWSRAVEDA
+594 DQWSRAVEGA
-604 LYHGYGLPHPL
+604 LYRGYGLPYPL
-615 TEQPA
+615 AEQPT

>member
-1 MSRADRAVE
+1 MSSAVE
-10 AARQPHHGVFITAPG
+10 AARQPHRGVFITAPG
-25 RVELRSDRLPES
+25 QVELRSDRLPES

-55 SDQKAVQQFTGHARI
+55 SDQKAVQQFTSHARI
-70 PGDASQV
+70 PGDATQV

-116 SFAPDPDGGVLAAL
+116 SFAPDPEDGVLAAL

-142 YSGLPERVADV
+142 YSGLPERVAEV

-158 MGELFIP
+158 LGELFIP

-170 GADPA
+170 GSHPA

-194 RQMFTRGAAGAGGS
+194 RQMFTRGAD
-208 GGELVAGVPPDAS
+208 GELVAGVPPDAG

-240 RGPDR
+240 RGPQR

-253 SAGRLRQLAETP
+253 SAGRLRQLGGTP
-265 PVAALRDRGV
+265 LVTALRTRGV
-275 TVDLVDRGD
+275 TVDLIDRSD
-284 RAALGRLRSGDRFD
+284 RAALAALRSSGRFD
-298 VVLTF
+298 VVITF
-303 YASQESYDL
+303 YANQESYDL
-312 AAGLVRAG
+312 AAELVRDG
-320 GNLNNFAGAIDP
+320 GNVNNFAGASDP
-332 EIVLP
+332 DVVLP
-337 MTIPAVPS
+337 MTIPAVPAAS
-345 ATTGESR
+345 ASDADAALG
-352 ATLAEMIHPEA
+352 EMIHPEA
-363 LGAERRVR
+363 LGAERRIR
-371 GLTSPARVAL
+371 GLAAPARVAL
-381 AGFAAGD
+381 AGFVAGD
-388 ARVDSLLD
+388 ARVDALLRT
-396 ALPPGTAVADGSTG
+396 LPPGTAVAG
-410 TAGADAGLA
+410 AGPAD
-419 RRFPELAFGAEPPYT
+419 RYPRLAFGAAPPYT
-434 DLFIAGRGEAAART
+434 DLFIAGRGQAAART
-448 YRAYE
+448 YRESE
-453 QQLARDA
+453 QRLARDA
-460 AVSFVD
+460 AVHFLD

-501 ASADLAEHAR
+501 SSADLAEHAR
-511 DPIGFNWMVRR
+511 DPIGFDWMVRR

-552 DLPYVEVGAET
+552 DLPYVEVGAEP
-563 FHAAA
+563 FRAAA
-568 RAEQRA
+568 ATEQQA
-574 GHTGTAAA
+574 GRTATAAA
-582 LTAAAE
+582 LTAAAD
-588 VLAVTG
+588 VLAASH
-594 DQWSRAVEDA
+594 DQWSRAVENA
-604 LYHGYGLPHPL
+604 LYHAFDLHHPL
-615 TEQPA
+615 AE

>member
-1 MSRADRAVE
+1 MTGTTTAVE

-25 RVELRSDRLPES
+25 QVELRRDRLPER

-55 SDQKAVQQFTGHARI
+55 SDQKAVQQFTSHARI
-70 PGDASQV
+70 PGDATAV

-86 VVAAPP
+86 VVAARP
-92 GTPVRPGQ
+92 GTAVRPGQ

-116 SFAPDPDGGVLAAL
+116 SFAPAPDNGVLAAL

-142 YSGLPERVADV
+142 YSGLPERVAEV

-165 IPAAV
+165 IPPAV

-194 RQMFTRGAAGAGGS
+194 RQMFTRGA

-240 RGPDR
+240 RGPGR
-245 PRRIAVTG
+245 PSRIAVTG
-253 SAGRLRQLAETP
+253 SARRLRQLGGTP
-265 PVAALRDRGV
+265 MVAALRGHGV

-284 RAALGRLRSGDRFD
+284 PEALSRLRSGGRFD
-298 VVLTF
+298 VVITF
-303 YASQESYDL
+303 FASQESYDL
-312 AAGLVRAG
+312 AATLVRDG
-320 GNLNNFAGAIDP
+320 GNVNNFAGASDP
-332 EIVLP
+332 DIVLP
-337 MTIPAVPS
+337 MTIPAVAAAS
-345 ATTGESR
+345 AGDVR
-352 ATLAEMIHPEA
+352 AALNEMIHPEA

-371 GLTSPARVAL
+371 GLASPARVAL
-381 AGFAAGD
+381 TGFGSND
-388 ARVDSLLD
+388 VRLDSLLR
-396 ALPPGTAVADGSTG
+396 ALPPGTAVAGSG
-410 TAGADAGLA
+410 TEAAGAGPDLA
-419 RRFPELAFGAEPPYT
+419 DRFPELAFGAAPPYT
-434 DLFIAGRGEAAART
+434 DLFIADRGEAAART
-448 YRAYE
+448 YREYE
-453 QQLARDA
+453 PQLARDA
-460 AVSFVD
+460 AVNFLD
-466 GGTEIGIRSR
+466 GGTQIGIRSR
-476 HVHYLSRHQICG
+476 HVHYLSRHQVCG

-511 DPIGFNWMVRR
+511 DPIGFDWMVRR

-552 DLPYVEVGAET
+552 DLPYVEVGAEP
-563 FHAAA
+563 FRAAA
-568 RAEQRA
+568 ATERQA
-574 GHTGTAAA
+574 GRTGAAAA
-582 LTAAAE
+582 LIAAAD
-588 VLAVTG
+588 VLAATG
-594 DQWSRAVEDA
+594 DQWSRAVEDS
-604 LYHGYGLPHPL
+604 LYGAFGLPHPL
-615 TEQPA
+615 AE

>member
-1 MSRADRAVE
+1 MSGAVE
-10 AARQPHHGVFITAPG
+10 AARKPHRGVFITAPG
-25 RVELRSDRLPES
+25 QVELRSDRLPAS

-55 SDQKAVQQFTGHARI
+55 SDQKAVQQFTSHARI
-70 PGDASQV
+70 PGDATQV

-116 SFAPDPDGGVLAAL
+116 SFAPDPEDGVLAAL

-142 YSGLPERVADV
+142 YSGLPERVAEV

-158 MGELFIP
+158 LGELFIP

-170 GADPA
+170 GHHPA

-194 RQMFTRGAAGAGGS
+194 RQMFTRVP
-208 GGELVAGVPPDAS
+208 GGELVAGVPPNAS

-240 RGPDR
+240 RGEQR

-253 SAGRLRQLAETP
+253 SAGRLRQLGGTLL
-265 PVAALRDRGV
+265 VTALRKRGV
-275 TVDLVDRGD
+275 TVDLIDRSD
-284 RAALGRLRSGDRFD
+284 RAALAALRSSGRFD
-298 VVLTF
+298 VVITF
-303 YASQESYDL
+303 YANQESYDL
-312 AAGLVRAG
+312 AAELVRDG
-320 GNLNNFAGAIDP
+320 GNVNNFAGASDP
-332 EIVLP
+332 DIVLP
-337 MTIPAVPS
+337 MTIPTVPAAS
-345 ATTGESR
+345 ASDAG
-352 ATLAEMIHPEA
+352 AALGEMIHPEA
-363 LGAERRVR
+363 LGAERRIR
-371 GLTSPARVAL
+371 GLAAPARVAL
-381 AGFAAGD
+381 AGFVAGD
-388 ARVDSLLD
+388 ARVDALLRT
-396 ALPPGTAVADGSTG
+396 LPPGTAVAG
-410 TAGADAGLA
+410 AGPAD
-419 RRFPELAFGAEPPYT
+419 RYPQLAFGAAPPYT
-434 DLFIAGRGEAAART
+434 DLFIAGSGQAAART
-448 YRAYE
+448 YLEYE
-453 QQLARDA
+453 QRLARDA
-460 AVSFVD
+460 AVHFLD

-501 ASADLAEHAR
+501 SSADLAEHAR
-511 DPIGFNWMVRR
+511 DPIGFDWMVRR

-552 DLPYVEVGAET
+552 DLPYVEVGAEP
-563 FHAAA
+563 FRAAA
-568 RAEQRA
+568 ATEHQA
-574 GHTGTAAA
+574 GRTGTAAA
-582 LTAAAE
+582 LTAAAD
-588 VLAVTG
+588 VLAATA

-604 LYHGYGLPHPL
+604 LYHGYGLPYPL
-615 TEQPA
+615 AE

>member
-1 MSRADRAVE
+1 MSGAVE
-10 AARQPHHGVFITAPG
+10 AARKPHRGVFITAPG
-25 RVELRSDRLPES
+25 QVELRSDRLPAS

-55 SDQKAVQQFTGHARI
+55 SDQKAVQQFTSHARI
-70 PGDASQV
+70 PGDATQV

-116 SFAPDPDGGVLAAL
+116 SFAPDPEDGVLAAL

-142 YSGLPERVADV
+142 YSGLPERVAEV

-158 MGELFIP
+158 LGELFIP

-170 GADPA
+170 GHHPA

-194 RQMFTRGAAGAGGS
+194 RQMFTRVP
-208 GGELVAGVPPDAS
+208 GGELVAGVPPNAS

-240 RGPDR
+240 RGEQR

-253 SAGRLRQLAETP
+253 SAGRLRQLGGTLL
-265 PVAALRDRGV
+265 VTALRKRGV
-275 TVDLVDRGD
+275 TVDLIDRSD
-284 RAALGRLRSGDRFD
+284 RAALAALRSSGRFD
-298 VVLTF
+298 VVITF
-303 YASQESYDL
+303 YANQESYDL
-312 AAGLVRAG
+312 AAELVRDG
-320 GNLNNFAGAIDP
+320 GNVNNFAGASDP
-332 EIVLP
+332 DIVLP
-337 MTIPAVPS
+337 MTIPTVPAAS
-345 ATTGESR
+345 ASDAG
-352 ATLAEMIHPEA
+352 AALGEMIHPEA
-363 LGAERRVR
+363 LGAERRIR
-371 GLTSPARVAL
+371 GLAAPARVAL
-381 AGFAAGD
+381 AGFVAGD
-388 ARVDSLLD
+388 ARVDALLRT
-396 ALPPGTAVADGSTG
+396 LPPGTAVAG
-410 TAGADAGLA
+410 AGPAD
-419 RRFPELAFGAEPPYT
+419 RYPQLAFGAAPPYT
-434 DLFIAGRGEAAART
+434 DLFIAGSGQAAART
-448 YRAYE
+448 YLEYE
-453 QQLARDA
+453 QRLARDA
-460 AVSFVD
+460 AVHFLD

-501 ASADLAEHAR
+501 SSADLAEHAR
-511 DPIGFNWMVRR
+511 DPIGFDWMVRR

-552 DLPYVEVGAET
+552 DLPYVEVGAEP
-563 FHAAA
+563 FRAAA
-568 RAEQRA
+568 ATEHQA
-574 GHTGTAAA
+574 GRTGTAAA
-582 LTAAAE
+582 LTAAAD
-588 VLAVTG
+588 VLAATA

-615 TEQPA
+615 AE